1 MKSNLLTVK
10 SVERLLRTGEKAM
23 HGDGQGLYLKVSSV
37 GSGSWIYRFKLNGKS
52 RDMGLGT
59 VDDISLV
66 QARESASQARNIVK
80 GGSDPVLLRQQL
92 SRPCEEN
99 IASPAKVFR
108 EVAEDYIEAHK
119 AGWKNAK
126 HAQQWTNTLATYAF
140 PIIGSKPV
148 DEVETDHIL
157 QILNPIWTQ
166 KPETA
171 ARVRNRLELVLDAAK
186 ARRLRTGENPAQW
199 RGHLDKLLPRR
210 RLADRGNHASLP
222 WQQLPTFMAALKAS
236 TDLSSIAVKLTVLCA
251 LRTSEVLGGCWGE
264 VDFKEEIWTIPAAR
278 MKAGRQHRVPL
289 SQPVLDMLRSLK
301 TQSRSELLFPGRT
314 TGRPLSNMAML
325 QKIRGMDEIS
335 LKNKGPGWR
344 NEAGEVITMHGFR
357 SSFRDWAA
365 ETTNFANIVPE
376 MALAHKISNATEA
389 AYRRGDLL
397 EKRKQLMEEW
407 ARYALSGCKA
417 T

>member
-1 MKSNLLTVK
+1 MPKLTAKLIENLK
-10 SVERLLRTGEKAM
+10 DYGKYDD
-23 HGDGQGLYLKVSSV
+23 GDGLRLVIRK
-37 GSGSWIYRFKLNGKS
+37 SGKAWVLRYQLAGK
-52 RDMGLGT
+52 RKEIGLGPYPHYGLKEARSRADT
-59 VDDISLV
+59 HRALIREGIDPLTHKADALQQAEAARI
-66 QARESASQARNIVK
+66 AREMN
-80 GGSDPVLLRQQL
+80 L
-92 SRPCEEN
+92 EN
-99 IASPAKVFR
+99 TFR
-108 EVAEDYIEAHK
+108 ACAVDYIETHR

-126 HAQQWTNTLATYAF
+126 HAQQWVNTLTTYAF
-140 PIIGSKPV
+140 PFIGEKPV
-148 DEVETDHIL
+148 DEVETDDIL
-157 QILNPIWTQ
+157 KILNPIWTA

-186 ARRLRTGENPAQW
+186 ARRLRSGENSARW

-210 RLADRGNHASLP
+210 RLADRGNHPALP
-222 WQQLPTFMAALKAS
+222 WEQLPAFMAELEHS
-236 TDLSSIAVKLTVLCA
+236 RDLSSTAVKLTVLCA
-251 LRTSEVLGGCWGE
+251 LRTSEVIGGYWE
-264 VDFKEEIWTIPAAR
+264 EIDLDEEIWTIPASR

-289 SQPVLDMLRSLK
+289 SKAALHTLRCLNAESK
-301 TQSRSELLFPGRT
+301 SGLLFPGRSI
-314 TGRPLSNMAML
+314 GRPLSNMAML
-325 QKIRGMDEIS
+325 QKIRGMDEKS
-335 LKNKGPGWR
+335 LANDGPGWR

-407 ARYALSGCKA
+407 ACYALSGCKK